1 MKNLILPGILIGGL
15 IAFLAAKKR
24 AMQNLILNILDIG
37 INSKKSNIRELVF
50 NVKIGANNQEN
61 LPVVIKRINLNLF
74 ANQSIIANFNRS
86 VNLAVLPNEEKEF
99 FIEIRLNNLS
109 AVSTI
114 ITALAAGEAP
124 ELTVKGT
131 VLTDLGTITVE

>member
-86 VNLAVLPNEEKEF
+86 VNFAVLPNEEKEF

-114 ITALAAGEAP
+114 ITALAAGQTP
-124 ELTVKGT
+124 ELTIKGT

>member
-1 MKNLILPGILIGGL
+1 MKNLIIPGLLIGGL
-15 IAFLAAKKR
+15 IAFLTAKKR

-50 NVKIGANNQEN
+50 NVKIEANNQEN

-86 VNLAVLPNEEKEF
+86 VNLTVLPNEEKEF

-114 ITALAAGEAP
+114 ISALAAGEAP

-131 VLTDLGTITVE
+131 VLTDLGTITIE

>member
-1 MKNLILPGILIGGL
+1 MKNFILPGILIGGL

-24 AMQNLILNILDIG
+24 AMQNLILNIIDIG

-114 ITALAAGEAP
+114 ITALATGQTP